1 MLAAEGIDC
10 LLLDSHVSSV
20 EGGIGAFPRRL
31 LVLDEDLERA
41 LWVLT
46 NAAQARTDD
55 QPG

>member
-46 NAAQARTDD
+46 NAAQARIDD